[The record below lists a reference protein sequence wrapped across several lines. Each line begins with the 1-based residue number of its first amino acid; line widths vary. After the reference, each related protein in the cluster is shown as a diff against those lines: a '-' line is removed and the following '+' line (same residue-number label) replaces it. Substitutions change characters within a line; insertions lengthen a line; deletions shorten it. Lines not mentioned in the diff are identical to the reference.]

1 MICFVVSREFSSIF
15 SNLSAGF
22 SLTQIQNPKYKP
34 YQVLT
39 TSVYATPFLKHNIP
53 MPAELSAALNNLIS
67 TNTESELRPRE
78 TGEMITGTDGL

>member
-1 MICFVVSREFSSIF
+1 
-15 SNLSAGF
+15 
-22 SLTQIQNPKYKP
+22 
-34 YQVLT
+34 
-39 TSVYATPFLKHNIP
+39 